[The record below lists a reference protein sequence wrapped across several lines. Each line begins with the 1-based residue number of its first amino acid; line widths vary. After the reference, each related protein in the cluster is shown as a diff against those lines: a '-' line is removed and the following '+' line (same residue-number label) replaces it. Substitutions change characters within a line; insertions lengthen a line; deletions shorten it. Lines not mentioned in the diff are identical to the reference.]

1 MHNFRI
7 IFSKKLTLVFCLGMA
22 VALFFAGCATQDSG
36 LKTGVADIDPSPS
49 MEITAIGLSEET
61 DSTTVVISGTEPL
74 TYTSVKQP
82 LPLGVVLYFPKHALK
97 RFQRR
102 CTILW

>member
-49 MEITAIGLSEET
+49 VEITAIGLSDET
-61 DSTTVVISGTEPL
+61 DIDWPRM
-74 TYTSVKQP
+74 
-82 LPLGVVLYFPKHALK
+82 FPTMWSKTAI
-97 RFQRR
+97 R
-102 CTILW
+102 